1 MCLWSHWSCVPGW
14 DQDRKGRSK
23 KKTGG
28 LSHNTVLSFLLQD
41 ALLSAPKIYPSKWNS
56 PHCAGQSWLDRPAGF
71 QIRGEEWAV
80 TKHAEEGKKK
90 TGKGGRGR
98 TANSTLRGWRKRYV
112 LVKNKHVCC
121 LSGALQQKGGEMS
134 LFLLLF
140 KLVAQKNNK
149 SHSQATY
156 WHRVPEWEY
165 YRTKEQKKLFLL
177 KVSLDNKQVRHLKV
191 SSVSLWQ
198 VHCSTFRLKKTSP
211 FCLSL
216 TNGSKRLS
224 VILGFS
230 SLVWHLPL
238 RNSCSSIWM
247 FLGELFLGAGS
258 VVSSSQIPLCVTVS
272 VSDRSCASVD
282 WSDAGIRTPVGVG
295 ALALLE
301 ESMSIRRVGQRVTGV
316 VRIFWGAGEGGA
328 KDWQG
333 REERRI
339 GKRESFSSWLA
350 GFGDCAGSTSLRLC
364 VAPPFYWVI
373 WLSLSLV

>member
-1 MCLWSHWSCVPGW
+1 M
-14 DQDRKGRSK
+14 
-23 KKTGG
+23 
-28 LSHNTVLSFLLQD
+28 
-41 ALLSAPKIYPSKWNS
+41 
-56 PHCAGQSWLDRPAGF
+56 
-71 QIRGEEWAV
+71 
-80 TKHAEEGKKK
+80 
-90 TGKGGRGR
+90 
-98 TANSTLRGWRKRYV
+98 
-112 LVKNKHVCC
+112 
-121 LSGALQQKGGEMS
+121 
-134 LFLLLF
+134 
-140 KLVAQKNNK
+140 
-149 SHSQATY
+149 
-156 WHRVPEWEY
+156 
-165 YRTKEQKKLFLL
+165 
-177 KVSLDNKQVRHLKV
+177 SLDNKQVRHLKV

-198 VHCSTFRLKKTSP
+198 VHCSTFRLKKRSP

-230 SLVWHLPL
+230 SLVWRLPL

-295 ALALLE
+295 VLALLE
-301 ESMSIRRVGQRVTGV
+301 ESMSIRRAGQRVTGV
-316 VRIFWGAGEGGA
+316 VYFWGER
-328 KDWQG
+328 
-333 REERRI
+333 REEQRI

-364 VAPPFYWVI
+364 VASPFYWVI